1 MRCMKTYEQIIN
13 INRID
18 IAMSLVQEQ
27 EEEGDSER
35 KRNGEKKV
43 LERDENACMAGKRR
57 L

>member
-27 EEEGDSER
+27 EEEGRER
-35 KRNGEKKV
+35 AKE
-43 LERDENACMAGKRR
+43 KRR
-57 L
+57 EKSA